1 MGISIRGGGGT
12 WRTVEGVKARRRRRE
27 KGGKRCLL
35 LVLKGYQWAKGTE
48 RIGARGCRKRP
59 RSEESEELHGG
70 MDGVVA
76 QWLDVWCGV
85 VCSCASVLSMQKRC
99 GVQVA
104 VLLPRVCSEE

>member
-1 MGISIRGGGGT
+1 MLVARPQ
-12 WRTVEGVKARRRRRE
+12 GVSMAE
-27 KGGKRCLL
+27 
-35 LVLKGYQWAKGTE
+35 GTE
-48 RIGARGCRKRP
+48 RIGARRCRKRP
-59 RSEESEELHGG
+59 RSEESEELHGR

-85 VCSCASVLSMQKRC
+85 VCSCACVLSMQKRC